1 MTAELRM
8 RVVEWLRNQGIKAR
22 PFVSCI
28 AVSRD
33 SMCNSKFKMDGIPEE
48 GTYPAVLDA
57 IQVEFPKLMSK
68 SFYWVGKTDEDLF
81 LDTLG

>member
-1 MTAELRM
+1 MNKELQ
-8 RVVEWLRNQGIKAR
+8 EKISTWLNEQGIVAR

-68 SFYWVGKTDEDLF
+68 RFYWFGKTDEYLF